1 MIFCQ
6 DQGYGRGSFLMWV
19 DFLIGVLCDLG
30 KNFFLLATLFENKL
44 SFFLGRRLSFEDF
57 DVTF

>member
-1 MIFCQ
+1 
-6 DQGYGRGSFLMWV
+6 MWV